1 MMRTLYALI
10 VPVLAVFTALVLG
23 AVIITLTGGDAL
35 KAYQGLWEGS
45 LGRPRSISDT
55 LVRTTPYIFGGL
67 AVALAFKGGLFNI
80 GVEGQITIG
89 SLATA
94 FVGYALTGVPFPFH
108 LILAVLAG
116 FLAGA
121 AWGAIPGF
129 LKAFTGA
136 HEVIVTIMLNY
147 VAINIAN
154 YLLSGPMKD
163 RNPAIAIAQTPQIL
177 QSARLPPML
186 ADPQYRA
193 HWGVVVGVL
202 AAIVVWWLLQK
213 STLGFE
219 MRTVGANPNA
229 ARYAGVSVRRTTVR
243 LMALSGG
250 LAGLAG
256 TMDVV
261 GLNFYYAAAFS
272 SGYGFDSIA
281 VALLARSNPFGVLP
295 SALLFG
301 GLAAGA
307 SRMQFLSQIP
317 IDIIHL
323 VQAMI
328 LIFVAAPALI
338 RWIYRIRMPK
348 EAEAPATGEVQFG
361 AGWGKAE
368 T

>member
-1 MMRTLYALI
+1 
-10 VPVLAVFTALVLG
+10 VTALALG
-23 AVIITLTGGDAL
+23 AVIIALTGGDVA

-45 LGRPRSISDT
+45 FGRPRAISDT

-80 GVEGQITIG
+80 GVEGQITVG
-89 SLATA
+89 ALATA
-94 FVGYALTGVPFPFH
+94 FVGYAVTGIPFPFH
-108 LILAVLAG
+108 LILAVVVG
-116 FLAGA
+116 FAVGA

-129 LKAFTGA
+129 LKAFSGA

-147 VAINIAN
+147 VAINIAT
-154 YLLSGPMKD
+154 YLLGGPMKD
-163 RNPAIAIAQTPQIL
+163 RNPAVGLSQTAPIL
-177 QSARLPPML
+177 PSARLPSML
-186 ADPQYRA
+186 GDPQYRV
-193 HWGVVVGVL
+193 HWGVVVGVI
-202 AAIVVWWLLQK
+202 AAIAVWWLLQK

-219 MRTVGANPNA
+219 IRTVGANPNA
-229 ARYAGVSVRRTTVR
+229 ARYAGISVGRTIVIV
-243 LMALSGG
+243 MALSGG

-256 TMDVV
+256 ALDVV
-261 GLNFYYAAAFS
+261 GLNYYYAAAFT

-281 VALLARSNPFGVLP
+281 VALLARSNPIGVLP

-301 GLAAGA
+301 ALAAGSA
-307 SRMQFLSQIP
+307 RMQFLSQIP

-328 LIFVAAPALI
+328 LIFVAAPSLI
-338 RWIYRIRMPK
+338 RWIYRLRLPK
-348 EAEAPATGEVQFG
+348 EAEATDIQFG